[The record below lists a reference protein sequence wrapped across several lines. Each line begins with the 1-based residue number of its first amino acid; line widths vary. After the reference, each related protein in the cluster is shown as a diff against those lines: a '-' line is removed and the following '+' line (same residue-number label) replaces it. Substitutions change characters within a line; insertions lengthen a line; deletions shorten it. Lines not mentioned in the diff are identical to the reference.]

1 MLAVTASGF
10 LTSLP
15 FAVIEAWT
23 NHSMV
28 PTPTGWAVLAFA
40 GLFPSLI
47 AQVSYVRGV
56 ELIGANRAGL
66 FINLVPIFGTL
77 LSIVL
82 LGEAFQAYHAVALVM
97 VLGGIYLA
105 ERRAPAGA

>member
-1 MLAVTASGF
+1 
-10 LTSLP
+10 
-15 FAVIEAWT
+15 
-23 NHSMV
+23 
-28 PTPTGWAVLAFA
+28 
-40 GLFPSLI
+40 
-47 AQVSYVRGV
+47 
-56 ELIGANRAGL
+56 
-66 FINLVPIFGTL
+66 PIFGTL